1 MFNPGEIPVLYLIQS
16 AHHMKLMEAE
26 FDYADKSK
34 NGQLDPSELKS
45 IMNRM
50 NHPYT
55 IAARV
60 GK

>member
-1 MFNPGEIPVLYLIQS
+1 MLYLIQS